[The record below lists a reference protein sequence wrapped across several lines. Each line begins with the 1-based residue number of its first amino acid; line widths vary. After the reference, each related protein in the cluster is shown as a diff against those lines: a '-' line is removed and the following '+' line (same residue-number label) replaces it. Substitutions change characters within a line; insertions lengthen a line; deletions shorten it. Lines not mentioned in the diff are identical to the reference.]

1 MTSLGK
7 KKKKKS
13 RITFEETFHLVES
26 NILELTIQG
35 WCIRSCLSI
44 DQGDW
49 ESGVGARCRWL
60 IQPFSLHSNNFPPP
74 PSQWRWGGGG
84 RRQWWETSQS
94 LWSTACSGRFYA
106 KICMRKSQQMLPSL
120 SWLHRFAHGRIELNV
135 SKWIN
140 NLDYSSLV
148 MTMRIYYHPVFW
160 EIQLSCKPVHC
171 SACHFHSCDLF
182 KFPLQLFQRENDLS
196 YSSSIQSTLLLVNCP
211 TKLSP
216 SLLFG
221 YLWWSSCW
229 RWQPHVGW
237 LLCHCPLLT
246 TGMAV

>member
-1 MTSLGK
+1 MK
-7 KKKKKS
+7 KDRTNNDIKGQKGENNFAC

-26 NILELTIQG
+26 NILELLIQG

-44 DQGDW
+44 DQEDC
-49 ESGVGARCRWL
+49 ESGVGARCSWL
-60 IQPFSLHSNNFPPP
+60 TQPFSLHSNHFPPP
-74 PSQWRWGGGG
+74 PSQWRGGGGG

-160 EIQLSCKPVHC
+160 EMKMSRKPVLFISIHVILLSFHC
-171 SACHFHSCDLF
+171 SF
-182 KFPLQLFQRENDLS
+182 FQRENDLS
-196 YSSSIQSTLLLVNCP
+196 TWPVVLL
-211 TKLSP
+211 
-216 SLLFG
+216 
-221 YLWWSSCW
+221 
-229 RWQPHVGW
+229 
-237 LLCHCPLLT
+237 
-246 TGMAV
+246 